1 MTDQGAQSFR
11 TDNRTQ
17 TTTRPSDR
25 LPTDLRE
32 SWLLRTGLSLTVW
45 TLAGVATVL
54 AASGQVEFARWAGIT
69 DVRAYAVPAV
79 LELVAIAFLLIGY
92 RRARRGDSAS
102 ALWLLSAG
110 VGAFAVY
117 TNVVHS
123 GGRSGLVFG
132 AASAITMVLWFVKL
146 RDDYRHFQRHTGQA
160 TRPRPKL
167 GALWLVAPRLSTRAW
182 VVATRRR
189 ISTVDEAVGYAEV
202 WRAVYE
208 DARSAKVGRRLS
220 RRTAW
225 RSVAEVA
232 GGVWAELPR
241 TAEIAAVQVL
251 KRGSTSPGITDR
263 GPQAAGAIGTSAPAP
278 VPPRQGQAMAS
289 AGAIV
294 ATTTAEIPAV
304 MASLRDRVY
313 AFLDAN
319 VGADNTDIDDN
330 DPYLQWLTARGLGVS
345 VDAVKDH
352 VRDWCRQVAQFG
364 DDTGG
369 SELQRFQPWTNEQQP
384 AVTHNHRPFA
394 EVSATH
400 DGIG

>member
-1 MTDQGAQSFR
+1 MIGQLAENHRADIGLQQIAR
-11 TDNRTQ
+11 A
-17 TTTRPSDR
+17 PSQHATE
-25 LPTDLRE
+25 PKE
-32 SWLLRTGLSLTVW
+32 SWLLRTGLSVSVW

-54 AASGQVEFARWAGIT
+54 AATGQVEFARWAGIT
-69 DVRAYAVPAV
+69 DVRVYAVPAV

-102 ALWLLSAG
+102 TLWLLSAT

-160 TRPRPKL
+160 TKPRPKL

-182 VVATRRR
+182 VIATRRR

-208 DARSAKVGRRLS
+208 DARAARVGRRLA

-225 RSVAEVA
+225 RSVAQVA
-232 GGVWAELPR
+232 GGVWADLPR

-251 KRGSTSPGITDR
+251 ERNSPLKDLTGRADDPA
-263 GPQAAGAIGTSAPAP
+263 GPTNT
-278 VPPRQGQAMAS
+278 
-289 AGAIV
+289 V
-294 ATTTAEIPAV
+294 AD
-304 MASLRDRVY
+304 SLHDRVY
-313 AFLDAN
+313 DFLDDH
-319 VGADNTDIDDN
+319 VGVNNYGDIVDD
-330 DPYLQWLTARGLGVS
+330 DPYLQWLAAHGLGVS
-345 VDAVKDH
+345 VEAVAEH
-352 VRDWCRQVAQFG
+352 VRDWCRDAAHRAAG
-364 DDTGG
+364 TDHRD
-369 SELQRFQPWTNEQQP
+369 LRRFQPWNAPPQSLSR
-384 AVTHNHRPFA
+384 NHG
-394 EVSATH
+394 SA
-400 DGIG
+400 G